1 MSADD
6 GDTTYSAPL
15 PVRLNVAAA
24 APPPPPPQPLSPA
37 GITIFAPNLLECKLA
52 VCREKAQRF
61 ERMCFAAM
69 EMMDADVPLLYDVL
83 NHSGCDITELDVSFN
98 RLTDA
103 GLHTLC
109 HALAEHGLMAHQLQQ
124 LRVGG
129 NDLSAEALGEASML
143 LAKRRPDVQLV
154 DEARLVGDEAGVAK
168 PAVALMHV
176 GKVFEESPAHQA
188 GLQKGDVVLTF
199 GALSYNGRRR
209 NAGFKSEQERR
220 MDILQ
225 HFESVE
231 VSLKPLVA
239 GAVDAHGANK
249 KAIDVV
255 VAVPSGAVGVAVAVF
270 ATVVTAGPLI
280 AALMSAAVALTTMV
294 LVPAVAAASSIS
306 GSVMDAAVSDFTSGL
321 SLLCVRN
328 HPAAAPPSPIAA
340 TAMNSERIPW
350 ALRAPE
356 EIGEWERG
364 DWLGRVILDLVCKR
378 CERERGV
385 QCRASV

>member
-1 MSADD
+1 MSAGIEDD

-15 PVRLNVAAA
+15 PVLLNVAAA
-24 APPPPPPQPLSPA
+24 APPPPLPLPQSPA

-69 EMMDADVPLLYDVL
+69 EMTDADVPLLYDVL

-103 GLHTLC
+103 GLRTLC
-109 HALAEHGLMAHQLQQ
+109 EALAEHGLMAHQLQQ

-129 NDLSAEALGEASML
+129 NDLSAEALGEASVL

-255 VAVPSGAVGVAVAVF
+255 VARPGAAHLRTTLRPAQWSGVGLIGAKITA
-270 ATVVTAGPLI
+270 VVTDDELRKTKPQPVGSKLE
-280 AALMSAAVALTTMV
+280 AALAPLADLKLSARETPL
-294 LVPAVAAASSIS
+294 
-306 GSVMDAAVSDFTSGL
+306 
-321 SLLCVRN
+321 
-328 HPAAAPPSPIAA
+328 PSH
-340 TAMNSERIPW
+340 EQD
-350 ALRAPE
+350 
-356 EIGEWERG
+356 GE
-364 DWLGRVILDLVCKR
+364 
-378 CERERGV
+378 GV
-385 QCRASV
+385 DYYPRSHT

>member
-1 MSADD
+1 MAGLLLKAMSAEIEDEVD
-6 GDTTYSAPL
+6 TYSAPL

-24 APPPPPPQPLSPA
+24 APPLPMPPLQPPA

-129 NDLSAEALGEASML
+129 NDLSAEALAEAIVL

-255 VAVPSGAVGVAVAVF
+255 VARPGAGHLRTTLRPAQWSGVGLIGAKITA
-270 ATVVTAGPLI
+270 VVTDDELQKTKPQPVGGKLE
-280 AALMSAAVALTTMV
+280 AAVAPLADLKLSARETPLPSQGQDGEGV
-294 LVPAVAAASSIS
+294 DYYPRSS
-306 GSVMDAAVSDFTSGL
+306 T
-321 SLLCVRN
+321 
-328 HPAAAPPSPIAA
+328 
-340 TAMNSERIPW
+340 
-350 ALRAPE
+350 
-356 EIGEWERG
+356 
-364 DWLGRVILDLVCKR
+364 
-378 CERERGV
+378 
-385 QCRASV
+385 